1 MADLDAI
8 AYELERR
15 AAAVQLIGDRLVHEA
30 AAALWTS
37 VAADAF
43 RATVASRHRDCGE
56 VAELLRAAAER
67 VRHFGLDA
75 QAEQARL
82 ARLERAA
89 LQGAMHGALH
99 ALHGAGAVA
108 RSVGGGLAGAASVIG
123 W

>member
-8 AYELERR
+8 ACELERR

-43 RATVASRHRDCGE
+43 RATVASRHRDCGD
-56 VAELLRAAAER
+56 VAGLLRAAAAR
-67 VRHFGLDA
+67 VRSFSLEA

-82 ARLERAA
+82 VRLERAA
-89 LQGAMHGALH
+89 LQGAVHGVVHGAE
-99 ALHGAGAVA
+99 AVA
-108 RSVGGGLAGAASVIG
+108 RAVGGGLAGAASVVG

>member
-8 AYELERR
+8 ACELERR

-30 AAALWTS
+30 AIAVWTS

-43 RATVASRHRDCGE
+43 RASVASRHRDCSD
-56 VAELLRAAAER
+56 VAELLRAAAVR
-67 VRHFGLDA
+67 VRRFGLDA
-75 QAEQARL
+75 QAERARL

-89 LQGAMHGALH
+89 LQGAVHGAE
-99 ALHGAGAVA
+99 AVA
-108 RSVGGGLAGAASVIG
+108 RAVGGGLAGAASVVG